1 MKKCLSFLIILLL
14 ICNVVF
20 ANEAIESFWIG
31 IVRIDGIL
39 VPIGIYNKDK
49 WINTWPEP
57 SIGEQ
62 PEVDNL
68 VKATN
73 GKLPLQ
79 NIPGP
84 WKGAIKAIPATVY
97 LWSEDL
103 GPKNLKVLNA
113 EQYSSHCS
121 GGWALKTDLQPTKEV
136 DYSPTPKLGVASNYK
151 SNVIPFES
159 LSKENKL
166 PSSLIKAIK
175 AKFDEKEK
183 IDSDVSL
190 KDREKG
196 LFGLSHIYKAR
207 REINGRSL
215 YFIEAQR
222 KYPKPSNAP
231 DADCYNLNSLN
242 SWVML
247 QGNKIS
253 FLSSEFVASDCDGKE
268 MNSIVPNVV
277 ISVQGR
283 HYIVS
288 ENYGYEW
295 EFYTINEIL
304 DGSMKEVLKVGG
316 GGC

>member
-1 MKKCLSFLIILLL
+1 MKKCLSFMIILLL
-14 ICNVVF
+14 ICNVAV
-20 ANEAIESFWIG
+20 AIEAIEPLWIG
-31 IVRIDGIL
+31 IVRTDGIL
-39 VPIGIYNKDK
+39 LPIGTYYKDK
-49 WINTWPEP
+49 WTNTWPEL
-57 SIGEQ
+57 SINEQ

-73 GKLPLQ
+73 GKVPLQ
-79 NIPGP
+79 DIPGP

-97 LWSEDL
+97 LWSEEH

-121 GGWALKTDLQPTKEV
+121 GGWALKTNLQPTKKEKGA
-136 DYSPTPKLGVASNYK
+136 PTPKVGIATNSNA
-151 SNVIPFES
+151 NVIPFKMINS
-159 LSKENKL
+159 SKIGL
-166 PSSLIKAIK
+166 PLLQAIK

-183 IDSDVSL
+183 VSPGVSL

-196 LFGLSHIYKAR
+196 LIELSRIFKAR
-207 REINGRSL
+207 DEIIGRSL

-268 MNSIVPNVV
+268 MNSIVPDVV

-295 EFYTINEIL
+295 ESYTINEIL
-304 DGSMKEVLKVGG
+304 DGCMKEVLKVDG

>member
-1 MKKCLSFLIILLL
+1 VKKFLSFLIILLL

-20 ANEAIESFWIG
+20 ANKAIESLWIG

-57 SIGEQ
+57 SINGQ

-68 VKATN
+68 VKATD
-73 GKLPLQ
+73 GKLHLQ
-79 NIPGP
+79 DIPGP
-84 WKGAIKAIPATVY
+84 WKGGIEAIPATVY
-97 LWSEDL
+97 LWSEEP
-103 GPKNLKVLNA
+103 GPKTLKVLNA

-121 GGWALKTDLQPTKEV
+121 GGWALKTDLRPTKKV
-136 DYSPTPKLGVASNYK
+136 DYSPTPKVGVATTSK
-151 SNVIPFES
+151 SNVIPFKS
-159 LSKENKL
+159 LSKENKI
-166 PSSLIKAIK
+166 PSWLIKAIK

-183 IDSDVSL
+183 INSHVSL
-190 KDREKG
+190 RDREKG
-196 LFGLSHIYKAR
+196 LVELSRIYKAR
-207 REINGRSL
+207 HEINGRSL

-222 KYPKPSNAP
+222 KYPKPRNAP

-242 SWVML
+242 SWVIL

-253 FLSSEFVASDCDGKE
+253 FLSSEFVASDCDGNE
-268 MNSIVPNVV
+268 LNTIVPDVV
-277 ISVQGR
+277 ISVQRG

-295 EFYTINEIL
+295 ESYTIHEIL